1 MIKINNILVTIT
13 GASGAG
19 KSTIIKKLIQRDSEK
34 YIQIP
39 TYTTRPLRKGEK
51 QGEQHYFIQ
60 KEEYKKLK
68 EKEKILACSTVEGE
82 FYGTPKIDLNNPK
95 YTDKC
100 IIIDIGAKGIEELKQ
115 IYKNIIPI
123 YVMPPTQERIKQN
136 RNQNRLQRSLKQIK
150 YAEKVCK
157 WLVIN
162 EELEKATDDIEK
174 IILII
179 QKSGKKVEKITKKD
193 IEYLYKKSMKNPVNK
208 RFLEEFY
215 QQEEQAEEQKTK
227 NKQEQ
232 KKKTETKKEKETEE
246 ISI

>member
-19 KSTIIKKLIQRDSEK
+19 KSTIIKKLKQRDSEK

-39 TYTTRPLRKGEK
+39 TYTTRTLRKGEK

-82 FYGTPKIDLNNPK
+82 FYGTPQIDLNNPK

-100 IIIDIGAKGIEELKQ
+100 IIIDIGAKGVEELKQ

-123 YVMPPTQERIKQN
+123 YVMPP
-136 RNQNRLQRSLKQIK
+136 
-150 YAEKVCK
+150 
-157 WLVIN
+157 
-162 EELEKATDDIEK
+162 
-174 IILII
+174 
-179 QKSGKKVEKITKKD
+179 
-193 IEYLYKKSMKNPVNK
+193 
-208 RFLEEFY
+208 
-215 QQEEQAEEQKTK
+215 
-227 NKQEQ
+227 
-232 KKKTETKKEKETEE
+232 ETKTDYKEV
-246 ISI
+246 